1 MALVWAICF
10 CVCYAGCCASSI
22 GSPLE
27 SSLQCSKYHFEEKVL
42 EKLVRLELKMEMY
55 EAKIKTWE
63 DSIPTNLDKID
74 NAKKQTETFLESM
87 RDILQQEQTRL
98 NGSFHETVE
107 NVYLKS
113 ESKVKS
119 ALDLLSYKI
128 EEYSESQNRRENA
141 LELLRSSFRQE
152 QKQFKQEQIR
162 LNDSVQKTV
171 ENIHLQLKIKVEN
184 VTDSLSI
191 QIGEFENKSENA
203 IDLLKSSFQK
213 EQEQFKQMKIRLNDS
228 FQKTVESISHQ
239 AEIKVKNVLDSFSTK
254 IGEYEKRSE
263 NALKLLHSTLLQ
275 EQQLFNDSLQATV
288 DNIQTETESK
298 VKSMIDSISL
308 KMNEFNKSES
318 KRDNT
323 LELLQ
328 SNVLQNQDR
337 FNQSLYLMENY
348 IEDDLKKAI
357 QNLFSRVVVSECKD
371 IVDVKSGIYTVSSL
385 ELPTLKLR
393 CEDDKWTVIQKRYNG
408 ATEFYRNW
416 EDYENGFGDLN
427 GEFWLGN
434 KIIALLTSI
443 GTHELKINLEDWD
456 GSKRYANFKNFKI
469 DGASDKYRLHI
480 SGYSGDAGDGMTEY
494 NGYYFS
500 TYDRDHDTQPH
511 LNCADHVLF
520 KGAWWFYNCWNGNGA
535 SLNGKYTSGPS
546 DSMQE

>member
-1 MALVWAICF
+1 MVLVWAICL
-10 CVCYAGCCASSI
+10 CICYAGSCASSI

-63 DSIPTNLDKID
+63 YSIPTNLDKID
-74 NAKKQTETFLESM
+74 NAKRQTETFLDSM

-98 NGSFHETVE
+98 NGSFQETVE

-119 ALDLLSYKI
+119 ALDVLSYKI
-128 EEYSESQNRRENA
+128 EEYNESQNRRENA

-171 ENIHLQLKIKVEN
+171 ENIHLQLEIKVEN

-203 IDLLKSSFQK
+203 IDLLKTSFLK

-275 EQQLFNDSLQATV
+275 EQQLFNNSLQATV
-288 DNIQTETESK
+288 ENVRTQSERKI
-298 VKSMIDSISL
+298 KSMLDSLSL
-308 KMNEFNKSES
+308 KMNEFSES
-318 KRDNT
+318 HSKRENT

-328 SNVLQNQDR
+328 SKFIKEKERSNHSIHHMTND
-337 FNQSLYLMENY
+337 
-348 IEDDLKKAI
+348 IKDDLNNMNKTIKSI
-357 QNLFSRVVVSECKD
+357 MSKLDVKECKD

-385 ELPTLKLR
+385 ELPTLQLR

-456 GSKRYANFKNFKI
+456 GSKRYAIFKNFKI

-480 SGYSGDAGDGMTEY
+480 SGYSGDAG
-494 NGYYFS
+494 N
-500 TYDRDHDTQPH
+500 
-511 LNCADHVLF
+511 
-520 KGAWWFYNCWNGNGA
+520 
-535 SLNGKYTSGPS
+535 
-546 DSMQE
+546 